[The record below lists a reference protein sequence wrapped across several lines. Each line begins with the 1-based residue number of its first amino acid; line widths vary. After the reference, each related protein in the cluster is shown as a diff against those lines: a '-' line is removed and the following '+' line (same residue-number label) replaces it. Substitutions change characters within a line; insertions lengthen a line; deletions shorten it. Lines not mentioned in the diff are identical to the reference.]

1 MHDAPPR
8 DERGFRIRS
17 TQPTR
22 VDAFVDAAFAFAV
35 TLLVISVGRVPESVP
50 QLLDAM
56 RGVPAFALS
65 FLVIAR
71 VWLVHRQWSR
81 RYALEDAYTTRL
93 NLGLVLVVLLY
104 VYPLRLI
111 FALAVGSFSGGV
123 LAERALRALQDAGEL
138 RVLYA
143 TFAVG
148 YTVVAGILALLHRHA
163 LRCADAIGLS
173 AGERLRTRTIAQMWT
188 AMAAIALLSLLFA
201 AVVPMGRAQPLPLD
215 SLPGLAYLLVFVA
228 RAVLAR
234 RERAALA
241 ALAKDAT
248 P

>member
-22 VDAFVDAAFAFAV
+22 IDAFVDAAFAFAV
-35 TLLVISVGRVPESVP
+35 TLLVVSVGSVPESMP

-56 RGVPAFALS
+56 RGIPAFALS
-65 FLVIAR
+65 FLAIAR
-71 VWLVHRQWSR
+71 VWLTHRQWSR

-111 FALAVGSFSGGV
+111 SALALSSISDGV
-123 LAERALRALQDAGEL
+123 LAERALQTLQGAGEL

-148 YTVVAGILALLHRHA
+148 YAVVAIILALLHRHA
-163 LRCADAIGLS
+163 LRCADAVGLS
-173 AGERLRTRTIAQMWT
+173 AVERLRTRTTAQLWT
-188 AMAAIALLSLLFA
+188 AMAAIALLSLLL
-201 AVVPMGRAQPLPLD
+201 AVFVPMGRAQPLPLD

-228 RAVLAR
+228 RAVLVR

-241 ALAKDAT
+241 ALAEDAT
-248 P
+248 A

>member
-1 MHDAPPR
+1 MHDVVPR

-22 VDAFVDAAFAFAV
+22 IDAFVDAAFAFAV
-35 TLLVISVGRVPESVP
+35 TLLVVSVGRVPESIP

-71 VWLVHRQWSR
+71 VWLTHRQYSR

-93 NLGLVLVVLLY
+93 NLVLVLVVLLY

-111 FALAVGSFSGGV
+111 SALAVSSISDGV
-123 LAERALRALQDAGEL
+123 LAERALQALQGADEL

-148 YTVVAGILALLHRHA
+148 YAVVAIILALLHRHA
-163 LRCADAIGLS
+163 LRGADAIGLS
-173 AGERLRTRTIAQMWT
+173 AVERLRTRTTAQMWT
-188 AMAAIALLSLLFA
+188 AMAAIALLSLLLA
-201 AVVPMGRAQPLPLD
+201 AVVPIGRAQPLQLD
-215 SLPGLAYLLVFVA
+215 TLPGLAYLLVFVA

-241 ALAKDAT
+241 ALEQGTT